1 MSDATGESGSTTDAE
16 AVEAALFIGA
26 EPTTAESLELGE
38 GDFPRIIDSLNAR
51 YERQRRPY
59 RIEPDGDGWRLRLS
73 PEHAEWVRE
82 RLRRERAIKLGRPTL
97 EVLACIAYRQP
108 ISRAAIE
115 ALTNSDAGAPLRRLI
130 RMRMVEPLSE
140 GDESTFCTTPR
151 FLEAF
156 KLKSPADLPSVER

>member
-16 AVEAALFIGA
+16 VVEAALFIGA
-26 EPTTAESLELGE
+26 EPTTAESLELSE
-38 GDFPRIIDSLNAR
+38 GDFPRIIDSLTAR

-82 RLRRERAIKLGRPTL
+82 RLRPDRTVKLGRPTL

-115 ALTNSDAGAPLRRLI
+115 ALTNSDAGGPLRRLI
-130 RMRMVEPLSE
+130 RMRLVEASAE
-140 GDESTFCTTPR
+140 GDESTFRTTPR

-156 KLKSPADLPSVER
+156 KLSSPADMPSVG